1 MKRILTILALSLLC
15 LISNAQL
22 VWKIS
27 GNGTKKPSYI
37 LGTHHG
43 CPFTY
48 CDSIPGLMKAFDK
61 VDNIIGEINMIE
73 LAEMSPE
80 RMQKM
85 QAMMMMPADTSLLS
99 LFNKE
104 ETVKVNAWLI
114 KELGANLEMLS
125 MMMPTD
131 TSLLSLFNE
140 EETAEVNAWLM
151 KEMGANL
158 EMLSMMNP
166 MTIMVTVQNKVM
178 MEVIPDVADMTTIDK
193 YMQTLGQSKGKTIG
207 ELETADYQME
217 LLYGNSLEEQADALL
232 EMIDLG
238 NSKELMIQLTDAY
251 KSQNLDTLWEIF
263 QEQMT
268 GYEYDAIVKV
278 RNLNWEKQMKELLPR
293 QTTLFVVGAGYL
305 PGEFGMINL
314 LREAGYKVKPVKR

>member
-15 LISNAQL
+15 LTSNAQL

-27 GNGTKKPSYI
+27 GNGIKKPSYI

-73 LAEMSPE
+73 FAEMSPE

-99 LFNKE
+99 LFSTE
-104 ETVKVNAWLI
+104 EAAKVNEWLG
-114 KELGANLEMLS
+114 KKMGASLEMLS
-125 MMMPTD
+125 
-131 TSLLSLFNE
+131 
-140 EETAEVNAWLM
+140 VM
-151 KEMGANL
+151 K
-158 EMLSMMNP
+158 P
-166 MTIMVTVQNKVM
+166 MTIMVTVQNKEM
-178 MEVIPDVADMTTIDK
+178 MEVIPEIATMTTIDK
-193 YMQTLGQSKGKTIG
+193 YMQTLGQRKGKTIG

-232 EMIDLG
+232 EMIDHG
-238 NSKELMIQLTDAY
+238 DSKGLLQQLTNAY
-251 KSQNLDTLWEIF
+251 KSQNLDTLWKVF

-278 RNLNWEKQMKELLPR
+278 RNLNWEKQMKELLP
-293 QTTLFVVGAGYL
+293 
-305 PGEFGMINL
+305 
-314 LREAGYKVKPVKR
+314 

>member
-1 MKRILTILALSLLC
+1 MKRILTILALTLLC
-15 LISNAQL
+15 LTSNAQL

-27 GNGTKKPSYI
+27 GNGIKKPSYI

-73 LAEMSPE
+73 FAEMSPE

-99 LFNKE
+99 LFSTE
-104 ETVKVNAWLI
+104 EAAKVNEWLG
-114 KELGANLEMLS
+114 KKMGASLEMLS
-125 MMMPTD
+125 
-131 TSLLSLFNE
+131 
-140 EETAEVNAWLM
+140 VM
-151 KEMGANL
+151 K
-158 EMLSMMNP
+158 P
-166 MTIMVTVQNKVM
+166 MTIMVTVQNKEM
-178 MEVIPDVADMTTIDK
+178 MEVIPEIATMTTIDK
-193 YMQTLGQSKGKTIG
+193 YMQTLGQWKGKTIG

-232 EMIDLG
+232 EMIDHED
-238 NSKELMIQLTDAY
+238 SKGLLQQLTDAY
-251 KSQNLDTLWEIF
+251 KSQNLDTLWKVF

-278 RNLNWEKQMKELLPR
+278 RNLNWEKQMKELLPK
-293 QTTLFVVGAGYL
+293 QSTLFVVGAGHL
-305 PGEFGMINL
+305 LGESGMINL
-314 LREAGYKVKPVKR
+314 LRKAGYKVKPVKK

>member
-1 MKRILTILALSLLC
+1 MKRIFTILALSLLC
-15 LISNAQL
+15 LTSNAQL

-27 GNGTKKPSYI
+27 GTGIKKPSYI
-37 LGTHHG
+37 LVTHHG

-73 LAEMSPE
+73 FAEMSPE

-99 LFNKE
+99 LFSTE
-104 ETVKVNAWLI
+104 EAAKVNEWLG
-114 KELGANLEMLS
+114 KKMGASLEMLS
-125 MMMPTD
+125 
-131 TSLLSLFNE
+131 
-140 EETAEVNAWLM
+140 VM
-151 KEMGANL
+151 K
-158 EMLSMMNP
+158 P
-166 MTIMVTVQNKVM
+166 MTIMVTVQNKEM
-178 MEVIPDVADMTTIDK
+178 MEVIPEIATMTTIDK
-193 YMQTLGQSKGKTIG
+193 YMQTLGQWKGKTIG

-232 EMIDLG
+232 EMIDHG
-238 NSKELMIQLTDAY
+238 DSKGLLQQLTNAY
-251 KSQNLDTLWEIF
+251 KSQNLDTLWKVF

-278 RNLNWEKQMKELLPR
+278 RNLNWEKQMKELLPK
-293 QTTLFVVGAGYL
+293 QSTLFVVGAGHL
-305 PGEFGMINL
+305 PGEYGMINL
-314 LREAGYKVKPVKR
+314 LREAGFKVKPVRK

>member
-1 MKRILTILALSLLC
+1 MALSLLC
-15 LISNAQL
+15 LTSNAQL

-27 GNGTKKPSYI
+27 GNGIKKPSYI

-61 VDNIIGEINMIE
+61 VDHIIGEINMIE
-73 LAEMSPE
+73 FAEMSPE

-99 LFNKE
+99 LFSTE
-104 ETVKVNAWLI
+104 EAAKVNEWLGKKMEASI
-114 KELGANLEMLS
+114 EMLS
-125 MMMPTD
+125 
-131 TSLLSLFNE
+131 
-140 EETAEVNAWLM
+140 VM
-151 KEMGANL
+151 K
-158 EMLSMMNP
+158 P
-166 MTIMVTVQNKVM
+166 MTIMVTVQNKEM
-178 MEVIPDVADMTTIDK
+178 MEVIPEIATMTTIDK
-193 YMQTLGQSKGKTIG
+193 YMQTLGQRKGKTIG

-232 EMIDLG
+232 EMIDHG
-238 NSKELMIQLTDAY
+238 DSKGLLQQLTNAY
-251 KSQNLDTLWEIF
+251 KSQNLDTLWKVF

-278 RNLNWEKQMKELLPR
+278 RNLNWEQQMKELLPQ
-293 QTTLFVVGAGYL
+293 QTTLFVVGAGHL
-305 PGEFGMINL
+305 PGEYGMINL
-314 LREAGYKVKPVKR
+314 LREAGYKVKPVKK

>member
-1 MKRILTILALSLLC
+1 MKRILTLLALSLLC
-15 LISNAQL
+15 LTSNAQL

-27 GNGTKKPSYI
+27 GNGIKKPSYI

-73 LAEMSPE
+73 FAEMSPE

-99 LFNKE
+99 LFSTE
-104 ETVKVNAWLI
+104 EAAKVNEWLG
-114 KELGANLEMLS
+114 KKMGASLEMLS
-125 MMMPTD
+125 
-131 TSLLSLFNE
+131 
-140 EETAEVNAWLM
+140 VM
-151 KEMGANL
+151 K
-158 EMLSMMNP
+158 P
-166 MTIMVTVQNKVM
+166 MTIMVTVQNKEM
-178 MEVIPDVADMTTIDK
+178 MEVIPEIATMTTIDK
-193 YMQTLGQSKGKTIG
+193 YMQTLGQRKGKTIG

-232 EMIDLG
+232 EMIDHG
-238 NSKELMIQLTDAY
+238 DSKGLLQQLTNAY
-251 KSQNLDTLWEIF
+251 KSQNLDTLWKVF

-278 RNLNWEKQMKELLPR
+278 RNLNWEKQMKEILPK
-293 QTTLFVVGAGYL
+293 QTTLFVVGAGHL
-305 PGEFGMINL
+305 PGEYGMINL
-314 LREAGYKVKPVKR
+314 LREAGYKVKPVKK

>member
-1 MKRILTILALSLLC
+1 MKRILTLLALSLLC
-15 LISNAQL
+15 LTSNAQL

-27 GNGTKKPSYI
+27 GNGIRKPSYI

-85 QAMMMMPADTSLLS
+85 QAIMMMPADTSLLS
-99 LFNKE
+99 LFSTE
-104 ETVKVNAWLI
+104 EAAKVNEWLG
-114 KELGANLEMLS
+114 KKMGASLEMLS
-125 MMMPTD
+125 
-131 TSLLSLFNE
+131 
-140 EETAEVNAWLM
+140 VM
-151 KEMGANL
+151 K
-158 EMLSMMNP
+158 P
-166 MTIMVTVQNKVM
+166 MTIMVTVQNKEI
-178 MEVIPDVADMTTIDK
+178 MEVIPEIATMTTIDK
-193 YMQTLGQSKGKTIG
+193 YMQTLGQSKGKSIG

-217 LLYGNSLEEQADALL
+217 LLYGDSLEEQADALL
-232 EMIDLG
+232 EMIGHGD
-238 NSKELMIQLTDAY
+238 SKGLLQQLTNAY
-251 KSQNLDTLWEIF
+251 KSQNLDTLWKVF

-278 RNLNWEKQMKELLPR
+278 RNLNWEKEMKELLPK
-293 QTTLFVVGAGYL
+293 QTTLFVVGAGHL
-305 PGEFGMINL
+305 PGEYGMINL
-314 LREAGYKVKPVKR
+314 LREAGYKVKPVKK

>member
-15 LISNAQL
+15 LTSNAQL

-27 GNGTKKPSYI
+27 GNGIKKPSYI

-48 CDSIPGLMKAFDK
+48 CASIPGLMKAFDK

-73 LAEMSPE
+73 FSEMSPE

-99 LFNKE
+99 LFSTE
-104 ETVKVNAWLI
+104 EAAKVNEWLG
-114 KELGANLEMLS
+114 K
-125 MMMPTD
+125 
-131 TSLLSLFNE
+131 
-140 EETAEVNAWLM
+140 
-151 KEMGANL
+151 KMGASL
-158 EMLSMMNP
+158 EILSVMKP
-166 MTIMVTVQNKVM
+166 MTIMVTVQNKEM
-178 MEVIPDVADMTTIDK
+178 MEVIPDIATMTTIDK

-232 EMIDLG
+232 EMIDHG
-238 NSKELMIQLTDAY
+238 DSKGLLQQLTNAY
-251 KSQNLDTLWEIF
+251 KSQNLDTLWKVF

-278 RNLNWEKQMKELLPR
+278 RNLNWENQMKEILPK
-293 QTTLFVVGAGYL
+293 QTTLFVVGAGHM
-305 PGEFGMINL
+305 PGEYGMINL
-314 LREAGYKVKPVKR
+314 LREAGYKVKPVKK

>member
-15 LISNAQL
+15 LTSNAQL

-27 GNGTKKPSYI
+27 GNGIRKPSYI

-43 CPFTY
+43 CPFNY

-99 LFNKE
+99 LFSE
-104 ETVKVNAWLI
+104 EEAAKVNEWLG
-114 KELGANLEMLS
+114 KKMGASLEMLS
-125 MMMPTD
+125 
-131 TSLLSLFNE
+131 
-140 EETAEVNAWLM
+140 VM
-151 KEMGANL
+151 K
-158 EMLSMMNP
+158 P
-166 MTIMVTVQNKVM
+166 MTIMVTVQNKEM
-178 MEVIPDVADMTTIDK
+178 MEVIPDVANMTTVDK
-193 YMQTLGQSKGKTIG
+193 YMQTLGQSKGKSIG

-217 LLYGNSLEEQADALL
+217 LLYGDSLQEQADALL
-232 EMIDLG
+232 EMIGHGD
-238 NSKELMIQLTDAY
+238 SKGLLQQLTDAY
-251 KSQNLDTLWEIF
+251 KLQNLDTLWAIF

-278 RNLNWEKQMKELLPR
+278 RNLNWEKQMKELLPK
-293 QTTLFVVGAGYL
+293 QTTLFVVGAGHL
-305 PGEFGMINL
+305 PGEYGMINL
-314 LREAGYKVKPVKR
+314 LREAGYKVKPVKK

>member
-1 MKRILTILALSLLC
+1 MKRILTILALTLLC
-15 LISNAQL
+15 LTSNAQL

-27 GNGTKKPSYI
+27 GNGIKKPSYI

-43 CPFTY
+43 CPFNY

-73 LAEMSPE
+73 FSEMSPE

-99 LFNKE
+99 LFSTE
-104 ETVKVNAWLI
+104 EAAKVNEWLG
-114 KELGANLEMLS
+114 KKMGASLEMLS
-125 MMMPTD
+125 
-131 TSLLSLFNE
+131 
-140 EETAEVNAWLM
+140 VM
-151 KEMGANL
+151 K
-158 EMLSMMNP
+158 P
-166 MTIMVTVQNKVM
+166 MTIMVTVQNKEM
-178 MEVIPDVADMTTIDK
+178 MEVIPEIATMTTIDK
-193 YMQTLGQSKGKTIG
+193 YMQTLGQWKGKTIG

-232 EMIDLG
+232 EMIDHG
-238 NSKELMIQLTDAY
+238 DSKGLLQQLTNAY
-251 KSQNLDTLWEIF
+251 KSQNLDTLWKVF

-278 RNLNWEKQMKELLPR
+278 RNLNWEKQMKELLPK
-293 QTTLFVVGAGYL
+293 QSTLFVVGAGHL
-305 PGEFGMINL
+305 PGESGMINL
-314 LREAGYKVKPVKR
+314 LRKAGYKVKPVKK

>member
-1 MKRILTILALSLLC
+1 MKRILTLLALSLLC
-15 LISNAQL
+15 LTSNAQL

-27 GNGTKKPSYI
+27 GNGIKKPSYI

-73 LAEMSPE
+73 FAEMSPE

-99 LFNKE
+99 LFSTE
-104 ETVKVNAWLI
+104 EAAKVNEWLG
-114 KELGANLEMLS
+114 KKMGASLEMLS
-125 MMMPTD
+125 
-131 TSLLSLFNE
+131 
-140 EETAEVNAWLM
+140 VM
-151 KEMGANL
+151 K
-158 EMLSMMNP
+158 P
-166 MTIMVTVQNKVM
+166 MTIMVTVQNKEM
-178 MEVIPDVADMTTIDK
+178 MEVIPEIATMTTIDK
-193 YMQTLGQSKGKTIG
+193 YMQTLGQRKGKTIG

-217 LLYGNSLEEQADALL
+217 LLYGNSLEEQSDALL
-232 EMIDLG
+232 EMIDHG
-238 NSKELMIQLTDAY
+238 DSKGLLQQLTDAY
-251 KSQNLDTLWEIF
+251 KSQDLDTLWEIF

-278 RNLNWEKQMKELLPR
+278 RNLNWEKQMKELLPK
-293 QTTLFVVGAGYL
+293 QSTLFVVGAGHL
-305 PGEFGMINL
+305 PGESGMINL
-314 LREAGYKVKPVKR
+314 LREAGFKVKPVRK

>member
-1 MKRILTILALSLLC
+1 MKRILTLLALSLLC
-15 LISNAQL
+15 LTSNAQL

-27 GNGTKKPSYI
+27 GNGIKKPSYI

-73 LAEMSPE
+73 FAEMSPE

-99 LFNKE
+99 LFSTE
-104 ETVKVNAWLI
+104 EAAKVNEWLD
-114 KELGANLEMLS
+114 K
-125 MMMPTD
+125 
-131 TSLLSLFNE
+131 
-140 EETAEVNAWLM
+140 
-151 KEMGANL
+151 KMGASL
-158 EMLSMMNP
+158 EILSVMKP
-166 MTIMVTVQNKVM
+166 MTIMVTVQNKEM
-178 MEVIPDVADMTTIDK
+178 MEVIPEIATMTTIDK
-193 YMQTLGQSKGKTIG
+193 YMQTLGQRKGKTIG

-232 EMIDLG
+232 EMIDHG
-238 NSKELMIQLTDAY
+238 DSKGLLQQLTNAY
-251 KSQNLDTLWEIF
+251 KSQNLDTLWKVF

-278 RNLNWEKQMKELLPR
+278 RNLNWEKQMKELLPK
-293 QTTLFVVGAGYL
+293 QTTLFVVGAGHL

-314 LREAGYKVKPVKR
+314 LREAGYKVKPVKK

>member
-1 MKRILTILALSLLC
+1 MCLT
-15 LISNAQL
+15 SNAQL

-27 GNGTKKPSYI
+27 GNGIKKPSYI

-73 LAEMSPE
+73 FAEMSPE

-99 LFNKE
+99 LFSTE
-104 ETVKVNAWLI
+104 EAAKVNEWLG
-114 KELGANLEMLS
+114 KKMGASLEMLS
-125 MMMPTD
+125 
-131 TSLLSLFNE
+131 
-140 EETAEVNAWLM
+140 VM
-151 KEMGANL
+151 K
-158 EMLSMMNP
+158 P
-166 MTIMVTVQNKVM
+166 MTIMVTVQNKEM
-178 MEVIPDVADMTTIDK
+178 MEVIPEIATMTTIDK
-193 YMQTLGQSKGKTIG
+193 YMQTLGQRKGKTIG

-232 EMIDLG
+232 EMIDHG
-238 NSKELMIQLTDAY
+238 DSKGLLQQLTNAY
-251 KSQNLDTLWEIF
+251 KSQNLDTLWKVF

-278 RNLNWEKQMKELLPR
+278 RNLNWEKQMKELLPK
-293 QTTLFVVGAGYL
+293 QSTLFVVGAGHL
-305 PGEFGMINL
+305 PGESGMINL
-314 LREAGYKVKPVKR
+314 LREAGYKVKPVKK

>member
-1 MKRILTILALSLLC
+1 MKRILTLLALSLLC
-15 LISNAQL
+15 LTSNAQL

-27 GNGTKKPSYI
+27 GNGIKKPSYI

-61 VDNIIGEINMIE
+61 VNNIIGEINMIE
-73 LAEMSPE
+73 FAEMSPE

-99 LFNKE
+99 LFSTE
-104 ETVKVNAWLI
+104 EAAKVNEWLG
-114 KELGANLEMLS
+114 KKMGASLEMLS
-125 MMMPTD
+125 
-131 TSLLSLFNE
+131 
-140 EETAEVNAWLM
+140 VM
-151 KEMGANL
+151 K
-158 EMLSMMNP
+158 P
-166 MTIMVTVQNKVM
+166 MTIMVTVQNKEM
-178 MEVIPDVADMTTIDK
+178 MEVIPEIATMTTIDK
-193 YMQTLGQSKGKTIG
+193 YMQTLGQRKGKTIG

-232 EMIDLG
+232 EMIDHG
-238 NSKELMIQLTDAY
+238 DSKGLLQQLTNAY
-251 KSQNLDTLWEIF
+251 KSQNLDTLWKVF

-278 RNLNWEKQMKELLPR
+278 RNLNWEKQMKEILPK
-293 QTTLFVVGAGYL
+293 QTTLFVVGAGHL
-305 PGEFGMINL
+305 PGEYGMINL
-314 LREAGYKVKPVKR
+314 LREAGYKVKPVKK

>member
-1 MKRILTILALSLLC
+1 MKRILTILALSLMC
-15 LISNAQL
+15 LTSNAQL

-27 GNGTKKPSYI
+27 GNGIQKPSYI

-73 LAEMSPE
+73 FAEMSPE

-99 LFNKE
+99 LFSTE
-104 ETVKVNAWLI
+104 EAAKVNEWLG
-114 KELGANLEMLS
+114 KKMEASLEMLS
-125 MMMPTD
+125 
-131 TSLLSLFNE
+131 
-140 EETAEVNAWLM
+140 VM
-151 KEMGANL
+151 K
-158 EMLSMMNP
+158 P
-166 MTIMVTVQNKVM
+166 MTIMVTVQNKEM
-178 MEVIPDVADMTTIDK
+178 MEVIPEIATMTTIDK
-193 YMQTLGQSKGKTIG
+193 YMQTLGQRKGKTIG

-232 EMIDLG
+232 EMIDHG
-238 NSKELMIQLTDAY
+238 DSKGLLQQLTNAY
-251 KSQNLDTLWEIF
+251 KSQNLDTLWKVF

-278 RNLNWEKQMKELLPR
+278 RNLNWEKQMKELLPK
-293 QTTLFVVGAGYL
+293 QTTLFVVGAGHL
-305 PGEFGMINL
+305 PGEYGMINL
-314 LREAGYKVKPVKR
+314 LREAGYKVKPVKK

>member
-1 MKRILTILALSLLC
+1 MKRILTLLALSLLC
-15 LISNAQL
+15 LTSNAQL

-73 LAEMSPE
+73 FDQMSPE

-114 KELGANLEMLS
+114 KEL
-125 MMMPTD
+125 
-131 TSLLSLFNE
+131 
-140 EETAEVNAWLM
+140 
-151 KEMGANL
+151 GANL

-238 NSKELMIQLTDAY
+238 NSKELLIQLTDAY

-278 RNLNWEKQMKELLPR
+278 RNLNWEKQMKELLPK
-293 QTTLFVVGAGYL
+293 QTTLFVVGAGHL
-305 PGEFGMINL
+305 PGEYGMINL
-314 LREAGYKVKPVKR
+314 LREAGYKVKPVKK

>member
-1 MKRILTILALSLLC
+1 MIMKRILTILALSLLC
-15 LISNAQL
+15 LTSNAQL

-73 LAEMSPE
+73 FDQMSPE

-85 QAMMMMPADTSLLS
+85 QAM
-99 LFNKE
+99 
-104 ETVKVNAWLI
+104 
-114 KELGANLEMLS
+114 

-140 EETAEVNAWLM
+140 EETAKVNAWLM

-232 EMIDLG
+232 EMIEQG
-238 NSKELMIQLTDAY
+238 NSKELLIQLTDAY

-278 RNLNWEKQMKELLPR
+278 RNLNWEKQMKELLPK
-293 QTTLFVVGAGYL
+293 QTTLFVVGAGHL

>member
-15 LISNAQL
+15 LTSNAQL

-27 GNGTKKPSYI
+27 GNGIKKPSYI

-73 LAEMSPE
+73 FSEMSPE

-85 QAMMMMPADTSLLS
+85 QAMMMMPADTSLPS
-99 LFNKE
+99 LFSTE
-104 ETVKVNAWLI
+104 EAAKVNEWLG
-114 KELGANLEMLS
+114 KKMGASLEMLS
-125 MMMPTD
+125 
-131 TSLLSLFNE
+131 
-140 EETAEVNAWLM
+140 VM
-151 KEMGANL
+151 K
-158 EMLSMMNP
+158 P
-166 MTIMVTVQNKVM
+166 MTIMVTVQNKEM
-178 MEVIPDVADMTTIDK
+178 MEVIPEIATMTTIDK
-193 YMQTLGQSKGKTIG
+193 YMQTLGQRKGKTIG

-232 EMIDLG
+232 EMIDHG
-238 NSKELMIQLTDAY
+238 DSKGLLQQLTNAY
-251 KSQNLDTLWEIF
+251 KSQNLDTLWKVF

-278 RNLNWEKQMKELLPR
+278 RNLNWEKQMKELLPK
-293 QTTLFVVGAGYL
+293 QSTLFVVGAGHL
-305 PGEFGMINL
+305 PGESGMINL
-314 LREAGYKVKPVKR
+314 LREAGFKVKPVRK

>member
-1 MKRILTILALSLLC
+1 MCLT
-15 LISNAQL
+15 SNAQL

-27 GNGTKKPSYI
+27 GNGIQNPSYI

-43 CPFTY
+43 CPFNY

-73 LAEMSPE
+73 FSEMSPE

-99 LFNKE
+99 LFNEE
-104 ETVKVNAWLI
+104 ETAKVNAWL
-114 KELGANLEMLS
+114 KDEMGASLEMLS
-125 MMMPTD
+125 
-131 TSLLSLFNE
+131 
-140 EETAEVNAWLM
+140 VM
-151 KEMGANL
+151 K
-158 EMLSMMNP
+158 P
-166 MTIMVTVQNKVM
+166 MTIMVTVQNKEI
-178 MEVIPDVADMTTIDK
+178 MEVIPEIATMTTIDK
-193 YMQTLGQSKGKTIG
+193 YMQTLGQRKGKTIG

-232 EMIDLG
+232 EMIDHG
-238 NSKELMIQLTDAY
+238 DSKGLLQQLTNAY
-251 KSQNLDTLWEIF
+251 KSQNLDTLWKVF

-278 RNLNWEKQMKELLPR
+278 RNLNWEKQMRELLPK
-293 QTTLFVVGAGYL
+293 QSTLFVVGAGHL
-305 PGEFGMINL
+305 PGESGMINL
-314 LREAGYKVKPVKR
+314 LREAGYKVKPVKK

>member
-1 MKRILTILALSLLC
+1 MKRILTILALSLMC
-15 LISNAQL
+15 LTSNAQL

-27 GNGTKKPSYI
+27 GNGIKKTSYI

-73 LAEMSPE
+73 FAEMSPE

-99 LFNKE
+99 LFSTE
-104 ETVKVNAWLI
+104 EAAKVNEWLG
-114 KELGANLEMLS
+114 KKMGASLEMLS
-125 MMMPTD
+125 
-131 TSLLSLFNE
+131 
-140 EETAEVNAWLM
+140 AM
-151 KEMGANL
+151 K
-158 EMLSMMNP
+158 P
-166 MTIMVTVQNKVM
+166 MTIMVTVQNKEM
-178 MEVIPDVADMTTIDK
+178 MEVIPEIATMTTIDK
-193 YMQTLGQSKGKTIG
+193 YMQTLGQRKGKTIG

-232 EMIDLG
+232 EMIDHG
-238 NSKELMIQLTDAY
+238 DSKRLLQQLTNAY
-251 KSQNLDTLWEIF
+251 KSQNLDTLWKVF

-278 RNLNWEKQMKELLPR
+278 RNLNWEKQMKELLPK
-293 QTTLFVVGAGYL
+293 QSTLFVVGAGHL
-305 PGEFGMINL
+305 PGESGMINL
-314 LREAGYKVKPVKR
+314 LREAGYKVKPVKK

>member
-1 MKRILTILALSLLC
+1 MKRIFTILALSLLC
-15 LISNAQL
+15 LTSNAQL

-27 GNGTKKPSYI
+27 GNGIKKPSYI

-73 LAEMSPE
+73 FAEMSPE

-99 LFNKE
+99 LFSTE
-104 ETVKVNAWLI
+104 EAAKVNEWLG
-114 KELGANLEMLS
+114 KKMGASLEMLS
-125 MMMPTD
+125 
-131 TSLLSLFNE
+131 
-140 EETAEVNAWLM
+140 VM
-151 KEMGANL
+151 K
-158 EMLSMMNP
+158 P
-166 MTIMVTVQNKVM
+166 MTIMVTVQNKEM
-178 MEVIPDVADMTTIDK
+178 MEVIPEIATMTTIDK
-193 YMQTLGQSKGKTIG
+193 YMQTLGQRKGKTIG

-232 EMIDLG
+232 EMIDHG
-238 NSKELMIQLTDAY
+238 DSKGLLQQLTNAY
-251 KSQNLDTLWEIF
+251 KSQNLDTLWKVF

-278 RNLNWEKQMKELLPR
+278 RNLNWEKQMKELLPK
-293 QTTLFVVGAGYL
+293 QSTLFVVGAGHL
-305 PGEFGMINL
+305 PGESGMINL
-314 LREAGYKVKPVKR
+314 LREAGYKIKPVKK

>member
-1 MKRILTILALSLLC
+1 MKRILTLLALSLLC
-15 LISNAQL
+15 LTSNAQL

-27 GNGTKKPSYI
+27 GNGIKKPSYI

-73 LAEMSPE
+73 FAEMSPE

-99 LFNKE
+99 LFSTE
-104 ETVKVNAWLI
+104 EAAKVNEWLG
-114 KELGANLEMLS
+114 KKMGASLEMLS
-125 MMMPTD
+125 
-131 TSLLSLFNE
+131 
-140 EETAEVNAWLM
+140 VM
-151 KEMGANL
+151 K
-158 EMLSMMNP
+158 P
-166 MTIMVTVQNKVM
+166 MTIMVTVQNKEM
-178 MEVIPDVADMTTIDK
+178 MEVIPEIATMTTIDK
-193 YMQTLGQSKGKTIG
+193 YMQTLGQRKGKTIG

-232 EMIDLG
+232 EMIDHG
-238 NSKELMIQLTDAY
+238 DSKELLQQLTNAY
-251 KSQNLDTLWEIF
+251 KSQNLDTLWKVF

-278 RNLNWEKQMKELLPR
+278 RNLNWEKQMKEILPK
-293 QTTLFVVGAGYL
+293 QTTLFVVGAGHL
-305 PGEFGMINL
+305 PGEYGMINL
-314 LREAGYKVKPVKR
+314 LREAGYKVKPVKK

>member
-1 MKRILTILALSLLC
+1 MKRILTLLALSLMC
-15 LISNAQL
+15 LTSNAQL

-27 GNGTKKPSYI
+27 GNGIKKPSYI

-61 VDNIIGEINMIE
+61 VDNIIGEINMIDFDQ
-73 LAEMSPE
+73 MSPE

-99 LFNKE
+99 LFSTE
-104 ETVKVNAWLI
+104 EAAKVNEWLG
-114 KELGANLEMLS
+114 KKMGASLEMLS
-125 MMMPTD
+125 
-131 TSLLSLFNE
+131 
-140 EETAEVNAWLM
+140 VM
-151 KEMGANL
+151 K
-158 EMLSMMNP
+158 P
-166 MTIMVTVQNKVM
+166 MTIMVTVQNKEM
-178 MEVIPDVADMTTIDK
+178 MEVIPEIATMTTIDK
-193 YMQTLGQSKGKTIG
+193 YMQTLGQRKGKTIG

-232 EMIDLG
+232 EMIDHG
-238 NSKELMIQLTDAY
+238 DSKGLLQQLTNAY
-251 KSQNLDTLWEIF
+251 KSQNLDTLWKVF

-278 RNLNWEKQMKELLPR
+278 RNLNWEKQMKELLPK
-293 QTTLFVVGAGYL
+293 QSTLFVVGAGHL
-305 PGEFGMINL
+305 PGESGMINL
-314 LREAGYKVKPVKR
+314 LREAGYKIKPVKK

>member
-1 MKRILTILALSLLC
+1 MKRILTLLALSLLC
-15 LISNAQL
+15 LTSNAQL

-27 GNGTKKPSYI
+27 GNGIKKPSYI

-99 LFNKE
+99 LFSTE
-104 ETVKVNAWLI
+104 EAAKVDEWLG
-114 KELGANLEMLS
+114 KKMGASLEMLS
-125 MMMPTD
+125 
-131 TSLLSLFNE
+131 
-140 EETAEVNAWLM
+140 VM
-151 KEMGANL
+151 K
-158 EMLSMMNP
+158 P
-166 MTIMVTVQNKVM
+166 MTIMVTVQNKEM
-178 MEVIPDVADMTTIDK
+178 MEVIPEIATMTTIDK
-193 YMQTLGQSKGKTIG
+193 YMQTLGQRKGKTIG

-232 EMIDLG
+232 EMIDHG
-238 NSKELMIQLTDAY
+238 DSKRLLQQLTNAY
-251 KSQNLDTLWEIF
+251 KSQNLDTLWKVF

-278 RNLNWEKQMKELLPR
+278 RNLNWEKQMKEILPK
-293 QTTLFVVGAGYL
+293 QTTLFVVGAGHL
-305 PGEFGMINL
+305 PGEYGMINL
-314 LREAGYKVKPVKR
+314 LREAGYKVKPVKK

>member
-1 MKRILTILALSLLC
+1 MKRILILLALSLLC
-15 LISNAQL
+15 LTSNAQL

-27 GNGTKKPSYI
+27 GNGIKKPSYI

-73 LAEMSPE
+73 FAEMSPE

-99 LFNKE
+99 LFSTE
-104 ETVKVNAWLI
+104 EAAKVNEWLG
-114 KELGANLEMLS
+114 KKMGASLEMLS
-125 MMMPTD
+125 
-131 TSLLSLFNE
+131 
-140 EETAEVNAWLM
+140 VM
-151 KEMGANL
+151 K
-158 EMLSMMNP
+158 P
-166 MTIMVTVQNKVM
+166 MTIMVTVQNKEM
-178 MEVIPDVADMTTIDK
+178 MEVIPEIATMTTIDK
-193 YMQTLGQSKGKTIG
+193 YMQTLGQRKGKTIG

-232 EMIDLG
+232 EMIDHRD
-238 NSKELMIQLTDAY
+238 SKELLQQLTNAY
-251 KSQNLDTLWEIF
+251 KSQNLDTLWKVF

-278 RNLNWEKQMKELLPR
+278 RNLNWEKQMKELLPK
-293 QTTLFVVGAGYL
+293 QSTLFVVGAGHL
-305 PGEFGMINL
+305 PGESGMINL
-314 LREAGYKVKPVKR
+314 LREAGYKVKPMKV

>member
-1 MKRILTILALSLLC
+1 MKRILTLLALSLLC
-15 LISNAQL
+15 LTSNAQL

-27 GNGTKKPSYI
+27 GNGIKKPSYI

-73 LAEMSPE
+73 FAEMSPE

-99 LFNKE
+99 LFSTE
-104 ETVKVNAWLI
+104 EAAKVNEWLG
-114 KELGANLEMLS
+114 KKMGASLEMLS
-125 MMMPTD
+125 
-131 TSLLSLFNE
+131 
-140 EETAEVNAWLM
+140 VM
-151 KEMGANL
+151 K
-158 EMLSMMNP
+158 P
-166 MTIMVTVQNKVM
+166 MTIMVTVQNKEM
-178 MEVIPDVADMTTIDK
+178 MEVIPEIATMTTIDK

-232 EMIDLG
+232 EMIDHG
-238 NSKELMIQLTDAY
+238 DSKGLLQQLTNAY
-251 KSQNLDTLWEIF
+251 KSQNLDTLWKVF

-278 RNLNWEKQMKELLPR
+278 RNLNWEKQMKDLLPK
-293 QTTLFVVGAGYL
+293 QSTLFVVGAGHL
-305 PGEFGMINL
+305 PGESGMINL
-314 LREAGYKVKPVKR
+314 LREAGYKVKPVKK

>member
-1 MKRILTILALSLLC
+1 MKRILTILALSLMC
-15 LISNAQL
+15 LTSNAQL

-27 GNGTKKPSYI
+27 GNGIKKPSYI

-48 CDSIPGLMKAFDK
+48 CDSIPGLMKVFDK

-73 LAEMSPE
+73 FAEMSPE

-99 LFNKE
+99 LFSTE
-104 ETVKVNAWLI
+104 EAAKVNEWLG
-114 KELGANLEMLS
+114 KKMGASLEMLS
-125 MMMPTD
+125 
-131 TSLLSLFNE
+131 
-140 EETAEVNAWLM
+140 VM
-151 KEMGANL
+151 K
-158 EMLSMMNP
+158 P
-166 MTIMVTVQNKVM
+166 MTIMVTVQNKEM
-178 MEVIPDVADMTTIDK
+178 MEVIPEIATMTTIDK
-193 YMQTLGQSKGKTIG
+193 YMQTLGQRKGKTIG

-232 EMIDLG
+232 EMIDHG
-238 NSKELMIQLTDAY
+238 DSKGLLQQLTNAY
-251 KSQNLDTLWEIF
+251 KSQNLDTLWKVF

-278 RNLNWEKQMKELLPR
+278 RNLNWEKQMKEILPK
-293 QTTLFVVGAGYL
+293 QTTLFVVGAGHL
-305 PGEFGMINL
+305 PGEYGMINL
-314 LREAGYKVKPVKR
+314 LREAGYKVKPVKK